1 MFSSFHE
8 AVTEFDCISAYL
20 QW

>member
-20 QW
+20 HW